1 MGRFRARHPC
11 ERSFS
16 SFECDADV
24 ELGCRMNFDALDA
37 ALDSPCDT
45 DDEEFLPNVDAD
57 QILMAHVLERTN
69 NNAYRE

>member
-1 MGRFRARHPC
+1 
-11 ERSFS
+11 
-16 SFECDADV
+16 
-24 ELGCRMNFDALDA
+24 MNFDALDA

-45 DDEEFLPNVDAD
+45 DDDEFVPNLDAD